1 MYDGNDSYYDRF
13 ILRLGEYHVIM
24 SFLSTISKIFEDG
37 GLKDVFIESG
47 IVSEGS
53 IKGVMSGK
61 HYNRSLLCHKT
72 MYEALQRLRFEEFFD
87 SLDNESQEDISSF
100 VVTMKKPFEE

>member
-1 MYDGNDSYYDRF
+1 MYRKFQRSCNKIILYKQSPNGFYF
-13 ILRLGEYHVIM
+13 ILQ
-24 SFLSTISKIFEDG
+24 
-37 GLKDVFIESG
+37 DVFIESG